1 MPFELDDYA
10 SLELAA
16 VRKRARIRFWRML
29 QFFFFLIY
37 PTVAS
42 TVLRYFVC
50 RTIDGVPYLVAD
62 MSQARSGG
70 RDCAVTIL

>member
-1 MPFELDDYA
+1 MPFELDEYA
-10 SLELAA
+10 ALDLAA

-62 MSQARSGG
+62 MSQARSE
-70 RDCAVTIL
+70 R